1 MPIFSSLCQCF
12 SPDEKTRKENNPSF
26 PKGFEKNGRNLVTV
40 SSKKLIRNDD
50 QIVSV
55 DSKVVNKCN
64 ESVLVNVNS
73 ELPNSHGGQS
83 MLVDSEVQNSQCDIS
98 ESEIFKYSELEEATD
113 KFDTSRI
120 LGTGG
125 YGTVYSGKKYLLH
138 FNFQSS

>member
-1 MPIFSSLCQCF
+1 M
-12 SPDEKTRKENNPSF
+12 
-26 PKGFEKNGRNLVTV
+26 
-40 SSKKLIRNDD
+40 
-50 QIVSV
+50 VSV
-55 DSKVVNKCN
+55 DSKVANKCN

-73 ELPNSHGGQS
+73 ELPNSDVGQS
-83 MLVDSEVQNSQCDIS
+83 MLIDSEVQNSQCDIS

-138 FNFQSS
+138 FDFQSLYLDSVL